1 MSYRRTC
8 RGPFGLPSSSK
19 SGSSPV
25 GNSLSGGNVWE
36 STGWD
41 GARESTVGG
50 LTNCCAEY
58 GDRPRDSF
66 VVYVYAVGAPGGA
79 GAGTCEVSSSLGAV
93 LALFRR
99 YGNQRSKASK
109 MIATP
114 APTPTPAAAPGES
127 PGDEFWDGVS
137 AGDSVEEVG
146 EDVDKDEVGG
156 GLVDSYATL
165 IVANYGALGAEW
177 IYTGVVYIRASAN
190 RCRPVPLVLF
200 STVIVFAVKSV
211 LVTDTTSRLAYCDTQ
226 RNHSAWL

>member
-156 GLVDSYATL
+156 GLVDS
-165 IVANYGALGAEW
+165 
-177 IYTGVVYIRASAN
+177 GVVYIRASAN